1 MYEKEFDC
9 NPKFSLC
16 GNYRF
21 FMYTLAKECMLQLEQ
36 HNIFNASLHL
46 VRLCES
52 KTIIAHLCAKQP
64 HSSGGIQMIL
74 ERTTAWL
81 FA

>member
-9 NPKFSLC
+9 KPKYSLC
-16 GNYRF
+16 GNNRF
-21 FMYTLAKECMLQLEQ
+21 FIMYTLAKECMLQLEQ
-36 HNIFNASLHL
+36 HINIFNTSLHL

-64 HSSGGIQMIL
+64 HSS
-74 ERTTAWL
+74 
-81 FA
+81 